1 MRVFGWTVAVVVG
14 GYATIMLLKSVPDMV
29 RYIKLSTM

>member
-1 MRVFGWTVAVVVG
+1 MRVFGWTVAVVAG
-14 GYATIMLLKSVPDMV
+14 GYTAYVLLKSLPDMG

>member
-1 MRVFGWTVAVVVG
+1 MRAFGWTVALLTG
-14 GYATIMLLKSVPDMV
+14 GYTAYVLIKSIPDMA